1 MTNAFHGGRFRGV
14 QNEKASILNQIESE
28 QKYKEYR
35 KTSDEAMLMLKAFV
49 DSGFTRSESMRILL
63 SISTEA
69 LKHGHLHKPF

>member
-1 MTNAFHGGRFRGV
+1 MTNAFHGGRFRSV
-14 QNEKASILNQIESE
+14 RNEKANILNQIESE

-69 LKHGHLHKPF
+69 LKHSHLHKPF